1 MQKRVFQLSW
11 KKENQIG
18 RINKMSDDELILI
31 KKTLESAKTIA
42 MVGVSSVK
50 KEVSTNIRRRPST
63 IVMKYMQ
70 EFGYKVIPV
79 NPFSVGEK
87 VHGETIVGKLS
98 DIKIPIDI
106 VGVFRPSREAPMIA
120 EESVKIGAK
129 VFWLQYGI
137 QNQEA
142 EKIAETANIAYVA
155 NKCIKQ
161 EYQRLFL
168 KVSPVFPALKN

>member
-1 MQKRVFQLSW
+1 MA
-11 KKENQIG
+11 E
-18 RINKMSDDELILI
+18 DELI
-31 KKTLESAKTIA
+31 KKTLETSKTIA
-42 MVGVSSVK
+42 MVGVSSIK

-87 VHGETIVGKLS
+87 IHGETIVSKLS

-106 VGVFRPSREAPMIA
+106 VDVFRPSKEATKIA
-120 EESVKIGAK
+120 DDAIKIGAK

-137 QNQEA
+137 QNDEA
-142 EKIAETANIAYVA
+142 KKIVESKNISYIA

-168 KVSPVFPALKN
+168 KVNPVFPALKK

>member
-1 MQKRVFQLSW
+1 MTGSILDDQLVKR
-11 KKENQIG
+11 
-18 RINKMSDDELILI
+18 IL
-31 KKTLESAKTIA
+31 TTSKTIA
-42 MVGVSSVK
+42 MVGVSSIK

-70 EFGYKVIPV
+70 EFGYRVIPV
-79 NPFSVGEK
+79 NPFSTGEK
-87 VHGETIVGKLS
+87 IHGETIIAKLS

-106 VGVFRPSREAPMIA
+106 VDVFRPSKEVPMIA
-120 EESVKIGAK
+120 EECVKIGAK

-137 QNQEA
+137 QSEEA
-142 EKIAETANIAYVA
+142 KKIVESKKIFYIS

-168 KVSPVFPALKN
+168 KISPVFPVLKSS

>member
-1 MQKRVFQLSW
+1 MQKRVFRLSW

-18 RINKMSDDELILI
+18 KINKMLTDELI
-31 KKTLESAKTIA
+31 KKTLESTKTIA
-42 MVGVSSVK
+42 MVGVSSIK
-50 KEVSTNIRRRPST
+50 KEISTNIKRRPST
-63 IVMKYMQ
+63 IVLKYMQ

-87 VHGETIVGKLS
+87 VHGEIIVSKLS
-98 DIKIPIDI
+98 DIKMPIDI
-106 VGVFRPSREAPMIA
+106 VDIFRPSKEAPMIA
-120 EESVKIGAK
+120 KESVEIGAK

-137 QNQEA
+137 QSDEA
-142 EKIAETANIAYVA
+142 KKIVESKKIFYVS

-168 KVSPVFPALKN
+168 KVSPVFPALKSS